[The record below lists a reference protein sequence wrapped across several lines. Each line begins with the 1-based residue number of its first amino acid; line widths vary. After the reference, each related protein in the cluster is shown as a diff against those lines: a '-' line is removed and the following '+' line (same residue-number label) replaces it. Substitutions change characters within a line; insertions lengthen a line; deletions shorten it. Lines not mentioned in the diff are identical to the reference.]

1 MIGLNLYTHHDA
13 SGYVNE
19 TVGVYVVHES
29 VAAGVLRNSE
39 GGTSAYLAWAP
50 ETKTVRFGPLRLS
63 AGILIGAITGY
74 STCSVCPL
82 VAPSVAL
89 GVSDAW
95 RLRISRLPKPN
106 QDGSGGWHFS
116 IETGL

>member
-1 MIGLNLYTHHDA
+1 MIGLHLYTHHDT

-29 VAAGVLRNSE
+29 KAAGVLTNSE
-39 GGTSAYLAWAP
+39 GRASAYLAWAP
-50 ETKTVRFGPLRLS
+50 ETGTVQIGPLRMS

-74 STCSVCPL
+74 STCNVCPL
-82 VAPSVAL
+82 VAPSIAL
-89 GVSDAW
+89 GVSDDW

-106 QDGSGGWHFS
+106 DDGSGGWHFS
-116 IETGL
+116 IEVGF